1 MDFLE
6 EIESER
12 IYKCVYVGSYYHKVC
27 FVGPKDNA
35 RTIFLFV
42 ALLSQLHFFLLL
54 KTYYKKKGAS
64 FKSTFGVPVCFRI
77 LQSAVMRRKTTK
89 KGDFFSASEEDSNSS
104 SRCTSL

>member
-6 EIESER
+6 ETESER

-42 ALLSQLHFFLLL
+42 ALLSQLHFF
-54 KTYYKKKGAS
+54 S
-64 FKSTFGVPVCFRI
+64 SPQDI
-77 LQSAVMRRKTTK
+77 LQEKRSK
-89 KGDFFSASEEDSNSS
+89 
-104 SRCTSL
+104 L